1 MNCVVLISADAEWDA
16 VKQALDGKLDAIHAY
31 PYGEWF
37 RLQRALLQDSA
48 EAPHRQESDALK
60 FFHGG
65 WGTISAAA
73 SAQFVIDH
81 FSPDL
86 IVNLGTCGGFE
97 GRIQAGDVLL
107 VDRTAVYDVIE
118 EMTDPDAAKAHYA
131 SSPDLSWLAE
141 PYPHRVSRVVMAS
154 ADRDLQAQD
163 IAGLVEQYGAVAAD
177 WESAAIAWVAG
188 RNKTRLLILRGV
200 SDIVGRA
207 GGEVYG
213 KPEQFSERTRTIM
226 ATLLKQLP
234 DWLDVV
240 KW

>member
-16 VKQALDGKLDAIHAY
+16 VKRALAGNLDATHTY
-31 PYGEWF
+31 PFGEWF
-37 RLQRALLQDSA
+37 RLQPALLRGSS
-48 EAPHRQESDALK
+48 EAAHREQSEALK

-65 WGTISAAA
+65 WGKISAAA
-73 SAQFVIDH
+73 SAQFIIDH

-97 GRIQAGDVLL
+97 GRLQAGAVLL
-107 VDRTAVYDVIE
+107 VDRTVVYDLIE

-131 SSPDLSWLAE
+131 SALDLSWLAE

-188 RNKTRLLILRGV
+188 RNRTRLLILRGV
-200 SDIVGRA
+200 SDIVGGA

-213 KPEQFSERTRTIM
+213 KPQLFSARTRTIM
-226 ATLLKQLP
+226 TTLLQQLP
-234 DWLDVV
+234 DWLNAIKV
-240 KW
+240 